1 MRQQNFRGA
10 LCLYIGLFVAL
21 SFISV
26 FPSHAKYPEQ
36 AVTLIVPYAAGGPT
50 DVACRTLAEVAK
62 ERLGQPVIVSNK
74 PGAASAV
81 AMGALKNSRPDGYTL
96 GATSAGAILS
106 PHLQGANYD
115 FMNDFVHIMQFE
127 THILGLT
134 VRANSPWKNLKEL
147 LDQCQKETIVYAS
160 TPPGTPN
167 HLSMEQLAYVNR
179 GKVRIVPTQG
189 DAESVNLLLGK
200 NVEAMVTTLMTS
212 SPHIKSGALRCLVLF
227 SEQRIDEFPN
237 IPTAKEMGYDVG
249 TLGDGGF
256 VGIAA
261 PKGTPKDITDRIHE
275 VFKESLKDPK
285 LIQTMGNLF
294 MPVTYR
300 GKEEW
305 VTYLNR
311 WEKEQLEIIKR
322 LGLIKQ

>member
-1 MRQQNFRGA
+1 MRRHNVRGGSFLSIA
-10 LCLYIGLFVAL
+10 LLIGFSLGFE
-21 SFISV
+21 
-26 FPSHAKYPEQ
+26 FPTHAKYPEQ
-36 AVTLIVPYAAGGPT
+36 SVTLIVPYAAGGPT

-62 ERLGQPVIVSNK
+62 ERLGQPVVISNK

-81 AMGALKNSRPDGYTL
+81 AMGVLKNAKPDGYTL

-106 PHLQGANYD
+106 PHLQGANYH
-115 FMNDFVHIMQFE
+115 FMDDFVHILQFE

-134 VRANSPWKNLKEL
+134 VRAGSPWKDLKEL
-147 LDQCQKETIVYAS
+147 LDQSRKETIVYAA

-167 HLSMEQLAYVNR
+167 HLSMEQLAYVNQ
-179 GKVRIVPTQG
+179 GKVRVLPTQG

-200 NVEAMVTTLMTS
+200 NVEAMVTTLMAAA
-212 SPHIKSGALRCLVLF
+212 PHIKSGGLRCLVLF
-227 SEQRIDEFPN
+227 SEQRMGQFPN
-237 IPTAKEMGYDVG
+237 IPTAKELGYDIG

-261 PKGTPKDITDRIHE
+261 PKGTPRDIIDRIHD
-275 VFKESLKDPK
+275 VFRDSLKDSK
-285 LIQTMGNLF
+285 LIETMGNLF

-305 VTYLNR
+305 IRYLKR
-311 WEKEQLEIIKR
+311 WEKEQLEVIKR